1 MKNAVV
7 VTIPD
12 DILKRLEKVKDAKI
26 GCGGH
31 KWKPWEDEVLRKFWQ
46 KKDKR
51 ELAKLIGVH
60 VNTARN
66 RYKELMGGENEKDI
80 R

>member
-1 MKNAVV
+1 MKNAIV

-12 DILKRLEKVKDAKI
+12 DILQRIEKVKDAKI
-26 GCGGH
+26 GCWGH

-66 RYKELMGGENEKDI
+66 RYKELMGWENEKDT